1 MQCFPKFPTEV
12 LVAMFVSVQDVG
24 VGAEAQME
32 GGEAA

>member
-1 MQCFPKFPTEV
+1 MRCFPKFPTEV
-12 LVAMFVSVQDVG
+12 LVVMFASVQDAG